1 MIGTVRTYRTIVEG
15 QVPYRIVEMKSARSA
30 YVGNIESY
38 VRRNGTMGEGWK
50 KDFCDQKNYQ
60 TVNGLIGVT

>member
-38 VRRNGTMGEGWK
+38 VRRNGTMGEG
-50 KDFCDQKNYQ
+50 
-60 TVNGLIGVT
+60 